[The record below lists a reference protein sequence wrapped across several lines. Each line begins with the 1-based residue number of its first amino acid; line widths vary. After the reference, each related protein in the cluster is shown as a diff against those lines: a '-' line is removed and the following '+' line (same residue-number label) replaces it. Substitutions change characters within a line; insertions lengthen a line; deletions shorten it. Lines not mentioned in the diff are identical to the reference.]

1 MYMTERGKKTN
12 TDPQK
17 QGSQPGI
24 QTPNPG
30 TIRIELP
37 SRLDIHATT
46 KLWKKVHNTINKV
59 KPREVSVDA
68 GHLEYCDTAG
78 LSLLFDLEIRSQKED
93 YEYRI
98 SGLNEKFQNM
108 LSRFDTDKF
117 MDRKIQTRKNVNI
130 AQQVG
135 EASVN
140 VWRDIYTVVE
150 FLGETFVKV
159 LAALIKPWDTR
170 WKETFIVSERTGVNA
185 VGIMTLVGVLFGL
198 ILAYTGV
205 ITLEKFG
212 AEIYVA
218 NMAAISIVRVL
229 GPFITAVILSGRS
242 GSAFAAEIGTMK
254 INEEL
259 DALYTM
265 NIDPMRF
272 LVVPRVLAT
281 TVMTPLLAVITNIAG
296 LFGAGIV
303 LLSLGIPVV
312 TYTERVRSALDFSDV
327 YSGLFK
333 AMVFG
338 TIIATV
344 GCLRGM
350 ETKTGASAVGD
361 AATQAVVT
369 SIVLIIAAE
378 GVFQVLFYHLGI

>member
-1 MYMTERGKKTN
+1 MTERGAKIGN
-12 TDPQK
+12 HPQK
-17 QGSQPGI
+17 DDRQAGIEITGGGS
-24 QTPNPG
+24 
-30 TIRIELP
+30 IRVRLP
-37 SRLDIHATT
+37 ERLDVHSTARF
-46 KLWKKVHNTINKV
+46 WNRMKKAIKKARPEKILINAENLK
-59 KPREVSVDA
+59 
-68 GHLEYCDTAG
+68 YCDTAG
-78 LSLLFDLEIRSQKED
+78 LSLLFDLEVRSEEQEF
-93 YEYRI
+93 EYQI
-98 SGLNEKFQNM
+98 TGLSEKYRDM
-108 LSRFDTDKF
+108 LGRFDTEKF
-117 MDRKIQTRKNVNI
+117 LDRKIQPRKNISI
-130 AQQVG
+130 ARQVG
-135 EASVN
+135 EATVTIGN
-140 VWRDIYTVVE
+140 DIYTVVE

-159 LAALIKPWDTR
+159 LRALLMPWGTR

-185 VGIMTLVGVLFGL
+185 VGIMTLVGILFGL

-205 ITLEKFG
+205 ITLEQFG

-242 GSAFAAEIGTMK
+242 GSSFAAEIGTMK

-265 NIDPMRF
+265 NIDPVRF

-281 TVMTPLLAVITNIAG
+281 TVMTPLLAIVTNIAG
-296 LFGAGIV
+296 LFGAGVV
-303 LLSLGIPVV
+303 LLSMGIPVV
-312 TYTERVRSALDFSDV
+312 TYAERVRGALNFSDI
-327 YSGLFK
+327 YGGLFK

-338 TIIATV
+338 MIISTV